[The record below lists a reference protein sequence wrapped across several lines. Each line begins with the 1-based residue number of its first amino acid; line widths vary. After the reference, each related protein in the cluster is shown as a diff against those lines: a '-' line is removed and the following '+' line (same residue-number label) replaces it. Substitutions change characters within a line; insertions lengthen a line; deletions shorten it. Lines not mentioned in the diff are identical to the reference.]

1 MNDATRQLGTYHET
15 YIIMW
20 LLMVVAFI
28 IFGKGIYDKYKLWKL
43 GVPEERKETA
53 SFSRFLKN
61 SFCHLRLLKEA
72 YPGIMHA
79 LIFWGFV
86 IFAIGTASIAIHED
100 LGIEIF
106 DGYFYLII
114 SLLLDLLGFGA
125 IVGIVMASW
134 RRYVTKPERLDNKP
148 EDAISL
154 GLILTL
160 LVTGFLLEGFRIATT
175 NDPWA
180 NWTPIGS
187 IIAAIFSGASTGT
200 LEALHP
206 VLWWIHAIL
215 TFSFIAYLP
224 YSKMFHIITGSV
236 NQYLAKD
243 KAAQSLKPLD
253 LEDESVEQFG
263 VAEIQQFT
271 WKQLMDGD
279 ACIRCGRCQDNCP
292 AYLTGKPLSPKKF
305 TQDLKNHL
313 SVVGPLLLN
322 KKEDEEIAKPIVPEA
337 VQDDELW
344 ACTTCR
350 SCEEQCPMFVEH
362 VPKIVDLRRNQV
374 MMESHFP
381 QEAQLAFRGMENNGN
396 PWNIGWKSRAD
407 WAKELEITQLG
418 QLEEGSSVE
427 YLFWPGCSG
436 AFDNRNIKV
445 ATAVVNL
452 MKKAGVSFGILGNE
466 EKCCGDSARRMG
478 NEYLYQT
485 LAQEN
490 VETLNGY
497 GVKKIITSCPHC
509 LNTLK
514 NEYPQVGGNY
524 QVIHHSE
531 FLSQLVSEGKLKPQ
545 KAMEAVCTYHDS
557 CYLGRYNDIYAEPR
571 AVIGSISGLQL
582 NEMERNK
589 AKGFCCGAGGGRMW
603 LEEHGERINMN
614 RTEQALNTGANLIVT
629 ACPFCLTMLED
640 GTKAK
645 DVVDTVKTKDIA
657 EILWESIQ

>member
-1 MNDATRQLGTYHET
+1 MTPTRQLGMYHDT
-15 YIIMW
+15 YIVMW

-28 IFGKGIYDKYKLWKL
+28 IFGKGIYDRYKIWKI
-43 GVPEERKETA
+43 GVAEDRKETA
-53 SFSRFLKN
+53 SFGRFLRH
-61 SFCHLRLLKEA
+61 SFGHIRLLKDS
-72 YPGIMHA
+72 YPGIMHG

-86 IFAIGTASIAIHED
+86 VFAIGTASIALEED
-100 LGIEIF
+100 LHIPIF
-106 DGYFYLII
+106 RGSYYLIL
-114 SLLLDLLGFGA
+114 SLALDIFGLGA
-125 IVGIVMASW
+125 IIGLGIALW

-154 GLILTL
+154 VLILGIIL
-160 LVTGFLLEGFRIATT
+160 TGFLLEGLRIAFEG
-175 NDPWA
+175 DPWA
-180 NWTPIGS
+180 NWTPVGAF
-187 IIAAIFSGASTGT
+187 IATWFGGAAESTLRGI
-200 LEALHP
+200 HP
-206 VLWWIHAIL
+206 VIWWIHALL
-215 TFSFIAYLP
+215 TFGFIAYIP
-224 YSKMFHIITGSV
+224 YSKLFHILTGSV

-243 KAAQSLKPLD
+243 KAAQSLMPLD
-253 LEDESVEQFG
+253 LENEDLEQFG

-279 ACIRCGRCQDNCP
+279 ACLRCGRCQDNCP
-292 AYLTGKPLSPKKF
+292 AHLTGKPLSPKKF
-305 TQDLKNHL
+305 TQDLRTHL
-313 SVVGPLLLN
+313 YATAPLILN
-322 KKEDEEIAKPIVPEA
+322 KKEEDEEISKPLVPE
-337 VQDDELW
+337 VVSEDEVW

-350 SCEEQCPMFVEH
+350 SCEEQCPIFVEH
-362 VPKIVDLRRNQV
+362 VPKMVDIRRNQV
-374 MMESHFP
+374 MMESLFP

-407 WAKELEITQLG
+407 WANELELTQLG
-418 QLEEGSSVE
+418 ELEEDQKVE

-436 AFDNRNIKV
+436 AFDNRNKKV

-452 MKKAGVSFGILGNE
+452 LKKAEVSFGILGIE
-466 EKCCGDSARRMG
+466 EKCCGDSARRLG

-514 NEYPQVGGNY
+514 NEYPQFGGNY

-531 FLSQLVSEGKLKPQ
+531 FLSQLVKEGKLKPE
-545 KAMEAVCTYHDS
+545 KKTEAVCTYHDS
-557 CYLGRYNDIYAEPR
+557 CYLGRYNEIYAEPR
-571 AVIGSISGLQL
+571 AVVGSIPGVQMK
-582 NEMERNK
+582 EMTRNQ

-614 RTEQALNTGANLIVT
+614 RTEQALETGANLIVT

-645 DVVDTVKTKDIA
+645 DVVETVKTKDLA
-657 EILWESIQ
+657 EVLWESMQ